1 MLDENGQF
9 MDGIQKECIDLYY
22 LFRGDLL
29 FKNLIYWQFV
39 QLFLPQKIL
48 FEIQLFF

>member
-9 MDGIQKECIDLYY
+9 MGGIQKECIDLYS
-22 LFRGDLL
+22 LFGVDLL